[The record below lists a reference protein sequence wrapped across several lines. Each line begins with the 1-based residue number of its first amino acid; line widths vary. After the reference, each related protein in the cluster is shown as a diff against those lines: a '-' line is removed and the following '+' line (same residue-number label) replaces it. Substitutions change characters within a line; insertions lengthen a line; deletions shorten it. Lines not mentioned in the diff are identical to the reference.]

1 MSERQVNCFKCGGD
15 GHISRNCPQCIHIPI
30 QPPILATTA
39 ENQDTSPEIALRPN
53 KKPTGLPDK
62 TTTTTNAQIP
72 SASTAE
78 DTDTWPVI
86 VEKVTPF
93 II

>member
-1 MSERQVNCFKCGGD
+1 MTERQLNCFKCGGD
-15 GHISRNCPQCIHIPI
+15 GHIVRNCPQCIHFII
-30 QPPILATTA
+30 QPPMPATTA
-39 ENQDTSPEIALRPN
+39 ENQDTSPESALRQN
-53 KKPTGLPDK
+53 KNTTDLPDK

-86 VEKVTPF
+86 AEKVTLF
-93 II
+93 IT